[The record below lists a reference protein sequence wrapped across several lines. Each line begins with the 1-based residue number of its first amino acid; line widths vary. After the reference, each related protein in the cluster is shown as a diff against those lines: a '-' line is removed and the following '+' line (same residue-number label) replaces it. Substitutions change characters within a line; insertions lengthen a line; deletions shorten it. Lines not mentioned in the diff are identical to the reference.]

1 MEEAEER
8 LVTLREAL
16 RTGDTSALAALRAGH
31 GAAPSS
37 ATAPPRPDAVPRL
50 SFSPDDVAYRSS
62 DEHDEPVDSS
72 ARGASVESRSESFV
86 PELDEDEDEES
97 AWAPGSPTGRQGTDL
112 MAAKKARRPPP
123 GSLLAAPPPRAVVG
137 PPDSP
142 DGLAAGGVLSSPTA
156 PDPRV
161 GAIDLGA
168 AGGVDA
174 AREAVELARMAPHQA
189 STLRE
194 VFAPL
199 QALTRTQNSQQH
211 ALRGDAEMPPNLQE
225 SHQDMSSGSGPIPTS
240 IYTVSLQQ
248 AGLGV
253 LCRVWAAFCSEHGEA
268 PSREEALALT
278 RTLIGSTWLRG
289 KRPLALTRAAGKPLL
304 DPSAR
309 VLIRMRYGR
318 TLYCRAKPSMAL

>member
-1 MEEAEER
+1 MPQVQVKGGIVIALGDVNVPLAIARALARVEQYALARILWHVDARRETALHGR
-8 LVTLREAL
+8 DAHHGATLRQVDVL
-16 RTGDTSALAALRAGH
+16 C
-31 GAAPSS
+31 
-37 ATAPPRPDAVPRL
+37 AV
-50 SFSPDDVAYRSS
+50 A
-62 DEHDEPVDSS
+62 
-72 ARGASVESRSESFV
+72 
-86 PELDEDEDEES
+86 
-97 AWAPGSPTGRQGTDL
+97 
-112 MAAKKARRPPP
+112 
-123 GSLLAAPPPRAVVG
+123 G

-156 PDPRV
+156 PDPRA

-174 AREAVELARMAPHQA
+174 AREAVQLARLAPHQA

-199 QALTRTQNSQQH
+199 QALTPTQNSQQH

-289 KRPLALTRAAGKPLL
+289 KRALALTRAAGKPLL